1 MFPFHPL
8 DEVPPL
14 IGLRCYTPSTTNREI
29 TYDLC
34 RVGGR
39 IEKGRDHE
47 LDELPRVLVQIGNGR
62 FVYFV
67 DYRRT
72 VLNPRTVSHA
82 PYFPCFRLESTRS
95 PY

>member
-47 LDELPRVLVQIGNGR
+47 LDELPRVLVQIG
-62 FVYFV
+62 
-67 DYRRT
+67 
-72 VLNPRTVSHA
+72 VSGLFTLLITA
-82 PYFPCFRLESTRS
+82 VPY
-95 PY
+95 